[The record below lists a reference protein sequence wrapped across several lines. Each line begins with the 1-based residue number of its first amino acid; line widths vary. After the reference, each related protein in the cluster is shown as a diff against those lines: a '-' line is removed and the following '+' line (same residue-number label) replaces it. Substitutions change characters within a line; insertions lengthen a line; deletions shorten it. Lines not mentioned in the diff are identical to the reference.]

1 MSRRSIPTIVALA
14 CVGLS
19 GCARDAIP
27 ETDRGV
33 AFDPISFFEGRTHGE
48 GELRKLFGKPVHV
61 SVDSTGRP
69 APGGLILDQIIRE
82 ERKQP
87 SIRRWVIRRV
97 AQNRYTGSLTE
108 ALGPVTAKVSGS
120 RAEVQYRMHRGL
132 NVEQQLTQQPDRHTV
147 LNRLSVYKLG
157 VRVATLREA
166 ITKSTR

>member
-1 MSRRSIPTIVALA
+1 MTHHERNVPSIHFSSEPKELTFHSSGRLSDARAWQALSLVTRWLSRRSIPTIVALA

-61 SVDSTGRP
+61 SVDSMGRP

-82 ERKQP
+82 EGEQP
-87 SIRRWVIRRV
+87 SVRHGSFGVLLR
-97 AQNRYTGSLTE
+97 TGT
-108 ALGPVTAKVSGS
+108 
-120 RAEVQYRMHRGL
+120 
-132 NVEQQLTQQPDRHTV
+132 
-147 LNRLSVYKLG
+147 
-157 VRVATLREA
+157 REA
-166 ITKSTR
+166 SPKLWAR